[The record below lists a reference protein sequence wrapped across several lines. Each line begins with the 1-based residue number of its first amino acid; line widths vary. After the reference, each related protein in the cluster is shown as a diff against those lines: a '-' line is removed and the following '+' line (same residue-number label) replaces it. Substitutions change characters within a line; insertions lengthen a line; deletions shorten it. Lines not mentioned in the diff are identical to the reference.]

1 MKKIKIMAICTS
13 LIIAFSSLN
22 AEEKKPYVNGTMV
35 TFDSFINTYY
45 EREDLKKFLGTC
57 DDKSKG
63 YMFCTHCF
71 MRLVYIY

>member
-13 LIIAFSSLN
+13 LIIAFSSSN
-22 AEEKKPYVNGTMV
+22 AQEKKTYENGTMV

-63 YMFCTHCF
+63 YMFWTHCF